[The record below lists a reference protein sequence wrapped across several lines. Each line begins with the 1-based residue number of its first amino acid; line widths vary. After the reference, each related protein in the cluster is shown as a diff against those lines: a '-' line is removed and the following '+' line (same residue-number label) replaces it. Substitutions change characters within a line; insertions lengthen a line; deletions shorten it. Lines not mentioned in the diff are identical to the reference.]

1 LVWVFDD
8 GAVLTFIKTSSD
20 LTSPKGFT
28 KEYDGKRKKEIEV
41 RNVKMMKYKK
51 KKINKQDN

>member
-41 RNVKMMKYKK
+41 RNVKMISIRKK
-51 KKINKQDN
+51 K